1 MIIPDKKDFQPS
13 NDALN
18 YWLATRK
25 KVKTLAGKDIMP
37 LFTDTDFENDK
48 NWYYIAIGLELMGLL
63 ATIYG
68 GARSG
73 GIFAIIAII
82 VVVAF
87 MFIDFVWIAPQ
98 LHKNVGVNNYRKA
111 KIQVLN
117 SKNDIQQI
125 RKLEDEIKKGKG
137 YFYFLVFLLVLM
149 AFIKTM
155 AIVLL
160 GTFDSMII
168 YIAFFALF
176 LIIVYAHVYK
186 TRYYL
191 AYQKTS
197 KQINSDYSLFKDE
210 RGHKSKEISKTFSTE
225 KALRGLP
232 IQVEPHYIKETNNDS
247 DNFSYELTVKGV
259 LNDEELF
266 QLCSNQEK
274 IETIILFKTGRN
286 LQLESYG
293 LGDDNSKSKRGSN
306 LDEVDVIE
314 IDNDIDLNNNI

>member
-48 NWYYIAIGLELMGLL
+48 KWYFIAIGLEVMGLI

-82 VVVAF
+82 VVIAF

-98 LHKNVGVNNYRKA
+98 LHKNVGVNNFRKA
-111 KIQVLN
+111 KIQILN
-117 SKNDIQQI
+117 GEKDIQQI

-137 YFYFLVFLLVLM
+137 YYYFLVALLIIM

-168 YIAFFALF
+168 YVAFFALF

-191 AYQKTS
+191 AYQKTT
-197 KQINSDYSLFKDE
+197 KQIEADYSKFKDE
-210 RGHKSKEISKTFSTE
+210 RGHKVQVVSKTFSTK

-232 IQVEPHYIKETNNDS
+232 IQFNQHSIIESNSNENN
-247 DNFSYELTVKGV
+247 FLYELTVKGV
-259 LNDEELF
+259 LSDEELF

-274 IETIILFKTGRN
+274 IETIKIFKTGRI

-306 LDEVDVIE
+306 LDEVDIIE
-314 IDNDIDLNNNI
+314 IDDDINLNNNL